1 MDLKYIIMIW
11 MIRHKFELLKYLIR
25 ILEALDTIKPEIISN
40 KKEYQISRR
49 LDGKYQKKE
58 KEIKFMKRQ

>member
-1 MDLKYIIMIW
+1 

>member
-1 MDLKYIIMIW
+1 
-11 MIRHKFELLKYLIR
+11 MIRHKLELLKYLIR
-25 ILEALDTIKPEIISN
+25 TLEALDTIKPEIISN

-49 LDGKYQKKE
+49 LDGKYRKKE

>member
-1 MDLKYIIMIW
+1 MIMIW
-11 MIRHKFELLKYLIR
+11 MIRHKFQLLKYLIR

-58 KEIKFMKRQ
+58 KEMKFMKRQ